1 MLREWHKA
9 ATKDQPFEK
18 HLLPEEKATKKQ
30 YHRTIQWL
38 GLEGTSVKFH
48 LLCHRQLLDQ
58 VLDQFAHAP
67 METQCDS
74 RSVESFLLPLC
85 SFQLHMRRWLRKD
98 KVSSYF
104 TIDLK
109 KKKKQPRN
117 TCTHKKGER
126 EKKNLLLEK
135 LHKITR
141 YWTKR
146 INDEAIFN
154 I

>member
-1 MLREWHKA
+1 
-9 ATKDQPFEK
+9 
-18 HLLPEEKATKKQ
+18 
-30 YHRTIQWL
+30 
-38 GLEGTSVKFH
+38 
-48 LLCHRQLLDQ
+48 
-58 VLDQFAHAP
+58 
-67 METQCDS
+67 
-74 RSVESFLLPLC
+74 
-85 SFQLHMRRWLRKD
+85 MRRWLRKD